1 MTKKDYVLTILEN
14 IEKHKDMFPQ
24 QLQAQLEEVRQ
35 NIEKTSAES
44 FFLQTNGVVTRSALQ
59 QSTETKNPLFA
70 LSEVYFDLK
79 KIAEVNRDTCPELIS
94 ALTQYE
100 GLTNESEGYSPE

>member
-14 IEKHKDMFPQ
+14 IEQHKGMFPQ

-59 QSTETKNPLFA
+59 QSMETKNPLFA

-79 KIAEVNRDTCPELIS
+79 KIAEANRDTCPELIS
-94 ALTQYE
+94 ALTQYQ

>member
-14 IEKHKDMFPQ
+14 IEKHKGMFPRR
-24 QLQAQLEEVRQ
+24 LQAQLEEVRQ

-70 LSEVYFDLK
+70 LSEMYFDLK
-79 KIAEVNRDTCPELIS
+79 KVAEANSDTCPELIS